1 MGAVHFSIDPQLVEL
16 LKQLLP
22 LEVFV
27 ETGTFEGEAVQRIR
41 PYFEEIHSVESSEK
55 YFASAS
61 ERFNKDPA
69 IHLYLD
75 DSPRFLRQL
84 VPQLRN
90 RSVLYW
96 FDAHWCEA
104 DASAGKSSQCP
115 LLQELE
121 SMDILNSQS
130 VILIDD
136 ARLFLCPPPAPHE
149 VSQWPDFDSLVK
161 KLHCLSSHHL
171 FMVVN
176 DTILYF
182 PVTLR
187 NAVRSFAHEQSIN
200 WLTVLDRSR
209 DYDSVLM
216 GFKAANREISN
227 LIEAAKE
234 KDEEISRLSAAAI
247 EKDEEINRVLNA
259 AEQRLG
265 LINHLDRELSDLR
278 RSRAYRLGFALLNPR
293 IVLKRILR
301 KTPSLAGK
309 T

>member
-1 MGAVHFSIDPQLVEL
+1 MGAVYFSIDLQLVEL

-27 ETGTFEGEAVQRIR
+27 ETGTFEGEAVQRVR

-61 ERFNKDPA
+61 ERFRKDQA

-75 DSPRFLRQL
+75 DSSRFLRQL
-84 VPQLRN
+84 FPQMRN
-90 RSVLYW
+90 RPVLYW
-96 FDAHWCEA
+96 LDAHWCEA
-104 DASAGKSSQCP
+104 DASAGKSAQCP

-121 SMDILNSQS
+121 AMDILNSQS
-130 VILIDD
+130 AILIDD
-136 ARLFLCPPPAPHE
+136 ARLFLCPPPLPHE
-149 VSQWPDFDSLVK
+149 VRQWPDFDSLIK
-161 KLHCLSSHHL
+161 RLHSLSSHHL
-171 FMVVN
+171 LMVLN

-182 PVTLR
+182 PVALR
-187 NAVRSFAHEQSIN
+187 DALKSFAHEQSIN

-216 GFKAANREISN
+216 EFKSANREISN
-227 LIEAAKE
+227 LIEAVKE
-234 KDEEISRLSAAAI
+234 KDEEISRLSAAAQ

-265 LINHLDRELSDLR
+265 LINRLDRELSDLR

-293 IVLKRILR
+293 IVLKSIFR
-301 KTPSLAGK
+301 KTPSLEGK
-309 T
+309 S